1 MNKQQFLEKLKN
13 RLVILSD
20 SEVKDILD
28 EYSDTIDQ
36 KIQEGMTEE
45 DAVKDFGD
53 IDELANEILEAYKIN
68 TSKKSARP
76 DDTAQKVGNALNE
89 IVDYLVKFFSTF
101 FRDLSVEGVTR
112 TLVLIGVAIVLIF
125 VLQIPFYLI
134 RSLVRSLLEVILPY
148 GIGHA
153 FSIVTSV
160 LLSIVFFVLTVLI
173 IISFVR
179 VGVNGEEIN
188 AENLFK
194 RPLTEGF
201 KFDEKTSNKEHNTKK
216 EEPLHA
222 NEKRDEAT
230 YVKTEKTENKN
241 EKEAASDSTKTESKN
256 KDYSYSYSYDCKN
269 GQTKK
274 EKSET
279 NGFGNGIITAFVWI
293 LRFIAVC
300 FLIPFWGII
309 VGIAIALGFLVYLW
323 IIGVPLLGLIF
334 ISIGALGLIGA
345 IVGGFTNLIFNRR
358 HHFWS
363 IGASLIISALFLG
376 IGVPLTFNDIANL
389 EPVYITSQ
397 EATRYFGKNEQ
408 LEETIP
414 YYENAIYDFNDY
426 DVKFVLDDSLHD
438 KLVVESNGSEFL
450 DIDYYQRGNDTYQ
463 IYIYQDF
470 DSFRGFR
477 NYFINIVEAMK
488 DKKILVF
495 DSGEL
500 QITVRV
506 PAAEKDTFQYYDRF
520 GNLNTLNEKALDEN

>member
-68 TSKKSARP
+68 TGKKSARP
-76 DDTAQKVGNALNE
+76 EDTAQKVGDALNE
-89 IVDYLVKFFSTF
+89 IVNYLVKFFSTF

-134 RSLVRSLLEVILPY
+134 RGLVRSLLEIILPY

-160 LLSIVFFVLTVLI
+160 LLSIVFFILTILI

-194 RPLTEGF
+194 RPLAEGF
-201 KFDEKTSNKEHNTKK
+201 KFEEKPYKEHKTAK

-222 NEKRDEAT
+222 SKKKDESS
-230 YVKTEKTENKN
+230 YVKTEEVKVEDKKES
-241 EKEAASDSTKTESKN
+241 EKEVTKETKVED
-256 KDYSYSYSYDCKN
+256 KDNSYSYSYDYSN
-269 GQTKK
+269 GQTRK
-274 EKSET
+274 EKSGT
-279 NGFGNGIITAFVWI
+279 NGFGNGIITAFVWV
-293 LRFIAVC
+293 LRFIGIC

-309 VGIAIALGFLVYLW
+309 VGIAIAIGFLVYLW
-323 IIGVPLLGLIF
+323 VIGVPLLGLIF
-334 ISIGALGLIGA
+334 VSLGAICFIGA
-345 IVGGFTNLIFNRR
+345 IVGGFTNLIFSKR
-358 HHFWS
+358 HHFWTTG
-363 IGASLIISALFLG
+363 ISLIIAALFLG
-376 IGVPLTFNDIANL
+376 VGVPLTFNDIANL

-397 EATRYFGKNEQ
+397 EAIRYFGDIEQ
-408 LEETIP
+408 VEETIP
-414 YYENAIYDFNDY
+414 YYQDAIYDFNDY
-426 DVKFVLDDSLHD
+426 RVKFVLDNSLYD
-438 KLVVESNGSEFL
+438 ELVIESNGAEFL
-450 DIDYYQRGNDTYQ
+450 DLDYYQRGEDTYR
-463 IYIYQDF
+463 IYVYQDF

-477 NYFINIVEAMK
+477 NYFRNIVEAMK
-488 DKKILVF
+488 DKRILVF
-495 DSGEL
+495 DSSEL
-500 QITVRV
+500 QLTVRI
-506 PAAEKDTFQYYDRF
+506 PEKEKDTFRYYDRF
-520 GNLNTLNEKALDEN
+520 GNVKTLNEKALDEN